1 MREERCPPAPHRK
14 LRYAEYLGAIRRHHR
29 QISYNELIALER
41 GLPQP
46 PGRLRLID
54 LHRLVTPYVS
64 VRLTEQVRAVVPLAL
79 MLTGFQAL
87 ALRTTL
93 LETGPILLGVLAVII
108 GLMFFMEG
116 VKHGLMPFAENIG
129 FLMPV
134 HLPVAVMLGFGALL
148 GAAATIAEPAIATLQ
163 FAGASIS
170 SERALLLKT
179 LLDSRVAWLIAAIA
193 GGVGAAV
200 TLGFVR
206 TLLGWR
212 LKSLILLIVPPC
224 LILTAW
230 CAQHPGLRE
239 IVGLAWDCGAITTGP
254 VTVPLVLAVGIGVA
268 AAAGRSDNPLSGFGI
283 VSLASLLPVLAVL
296 GTALYLDAQGLP
308 PLQLPNDNGHLP
320 AMSDWMQ
327 QTPATEIV
335 GALRAILPLVLLLYL
350 VQRIVLGQKIR
361 SAKVI
366 AYGVC
371 LAVLGMILFN
381 LGLTSGLVALGEQ
394 AGNNVPWAFSPHR
407 TSGAPPLYPYA
418 LGIAM
423 TLIFA
428 FVVGYG
434 ATVAEPAL
442 GAMGITVENLTDGAF
457 TKRLLIHVVAVGVG
471 IGATLGIAR
480 ILFDWPLG
488 IWLSGGYGLALLMT
502 FLAQE
507 EFVNLAWDSAGVT
520 TGPVTV
526 PLLLA
531 LGMGLGQAVGA
542 TEGFGVLALASL
554 GPILSVLAVGLWIER
569 QRRQEESSR
578 KTTS

>member
-1 MREERCPPAPHRK
+1 MQEPPRTPPPANT
-14 LRYAEYLGAIRRHHR
+14 LRYAEYLGAIHRHHR
-29 QISYNELIALER
+29 QISYNELVALER
-41 GLPQP
+41 SMPQQ
-46 PGRLRLID
+46 PGRLRAVD

-64 VRLTEQVRAVVPLAL
+64 VRFAEQIRAVVPLAL

-87 ALRTTL
+87 ALRSTL
-93 LETGPILLGVLAVII
+93 LETGPIVLGILAVIT

-129 FLMPV
+129 FLLPT
-134 HLPVAVMLGFGALL
+134 HLPVAAMLGFAALL
-148 GAAATIAEPAIATLQ
+148 GAAATIAEPAIGALQ
-163 FAGASIS
+163 FAGAGIS
-170 SERALLLKT
+170 SERAYLLKA
-179 LLDSRVAWLIAAIA
+179 LLEPYVSWLVAAVA

-200 TLGFVR
+200 ALGFVR

-224 LILTAW
+224 LILTLW
-230 CAQHPGLRE
+230 CAQHPGLRQ
-239 IVGLAWDCGAITTGP
+239 IIGLAWDCGAITTGP

-283 VSLASLLPVLAVL
+283 VTLASLLPVLAVL
-296 GTALYLDAQGLP
+296 GTALYLDTQDPATLLSSSNNAALP
-308 PLQLPNDNGHLP
+308 TE
-320 AMSDWMQ
+320 ADWMQ
-327 QTPATEIV
+327 QTPMREIT

-350 VQRIVLGQKIR
+350 VQRFVLGQKIR
-361 SAKVI
+361 SANVI
-366 AYGVC
+366 VYGIC
-371 LAVLGMILFN
+371 LALLGMMLFN

-394 AGNNVPWAFSPHR
+394 AGTNVPWAFSPHR

-418 LGIAM
+418 LGITM
-423 TLIFA
+423 TLLFA

-457 TKRLLIHVVAVGVG
+457 TKRLLIHAVAAGVG
-471 IGATLGIAR
+471 LGATLGIAR

-488 IWLSGGYGLALLMT
+488 LLLPGGYGLALLMT
-502 FLAQE
+502 ILAEE

-526 PLLLA
+526 PLLLS
-531 LGMGLGQAVGA
+531 LGMGLGQATGNA
-542 TEGFGVLALASL
+542 EGFGVLALASL

-569 QRRQEESSR
+569 QRRQEEPSYGNIA
-578 KTTS
+578 